1 MKRTIMKYARII
13 RFFRGAALVAAAA
26 GLAGL
31 VGACTNETV
40 EYNYGQQPDGTTLA
54 TVSGTLRSAK
64 SLRDRIPVQM
74 TENAAE
80 PMTDRVV
87 YRLNQPAAQTL
98 TVTVAPDLS
107 LVDTYNATNKTDLQ
121 PLPATAVTVGNG
133 GALTVAAG
141 KSESEP
147 LEITFSADGLAS
159 GSYLLPLALQTDAE
173 TAEGQVLYY
182 GITVRAFDENLFQQG
197 DNFWEIPLDTEW
209 TTVFYLNTSEAQAH
223 YADYVALETK
233 QKDEFKTT
241 TQASL
246 GNIIVLR
253 IAQVDYDAAL
263 QRVIFAPTSDLFY
276 TLEHADKYIAPMKD
290 KGRKICVCIEGA
302 GKGIGFCN
310 MTDAQIADFVAQVKS
325 FVETYDL
332 DGVNLWDRGTGYG
345 KEGMPAMN
353 TTSYPKLIKAMREA
367 MPDKLLTVV
376 DHEEPTEY
384 FLDTGA
390 TGGIAV
396 GDYIDYAW
404 HGYVSQDEPIV
415 FCDPYNISSSFPQV
429 HPRKAI
435 AGLDKNCYGTVNVPF
450 YPEKSDLAQDPTMEL
465 WMMNTVMWGVE
476 RSNNIIVFED
486 LALPQANVQEQGCIG
501 MIGNYFMCL
510 QYDEMFNEKCTY
522 NVKTRIT
529 NVYHG
534 FGIEGGSGYNTFA
547 KDW

>member
-182 GITVRAFDENLFQQG
+182 GITVRAFDENIYQDG
-197 DNFWEIPLDTEW
+197 DNSWEIPLDTEW
-209 TTVFYLNTSEAQAH
+209 TTVFYVNTSEVQAH
-223 YADYVALETK
+223 YADYVAWEKMDMMTF
-233 QKDEFKTT
+233 EIVY
-241 TQASL
+241 QASL

-253 IAQVDYDAAL
+253 IAQVDYDTTS
-263 QRVIFAPTSDLFY
+263 QRVLFAPTSDLLY
-276 TLEHADKYIAPMKD
+276 TLEHSDKYIAQMKD

-310 MTDAQIADFVAQVKS
+310 MTDAQIADFVTQVKV

-384 FLDTGA
+384 FHDTEV

-404 HGYVSQDEPIV
+404 HGYVSEDEPIA
-415 FCDPYNISSSFPQV
+415 FINPYNAGTSYTQNYT
-429 HPRKAI
+429 RKPF
-435 AGLDKNCYGTVNVPF
+435 AGLPEAKYGNVNVPF
-450 YPEKSDLAQDPTMEL
+450 YSEKSDLFMD
-465 WMMNTVMWGVE
+465 MNMDMWSMNAIMWNIE
-476 RSNNIIVFED
+476 RANNIIVFGD
-486 LALPQANVQEQGCIG
+486 LVLPQVNFAELGCIS
-501 MIGNYFMCL
+501 MIQNFLAYL
-510 QYDEMFNEKCTY
+510 AYDENFDAAYSY
-522 NVKTRIT
+522 NVMMRTFNI
-529 NVYHG
+529 YHKN
-534 FGIEGGSGYNTFA
+534 GYNTFA

>member
-31 VGACTNETV
+31 VGACTYETV

-80 PMTDRVV
+80 PMTDRIV

-182 GITVRAFDENLFQQG
+182 GITVRAFDENIYQDG
-197 DNFWEIPLDTEW
+197 DNSWEIPLDTEW
-209 TTVFYLNTSEAQAH
+209 TTVFYVNTSEVQAH
-223 YADYVALETK
+223 YADYVAWEKMDMMTF
-233 QKDEFKTT
+233 EIVY
-241 TQASL
+241 QASL

-253 IAQVDYDAAL
+253 IAQVDYDTTS
-263 QRVIFAPTSDLFY
+263 QRVLFAPTSDLLY
-276 TLEHADKYIAPMKD
+276 TLEHSDKYIAQMKD

-310 MTDAQIADFVAQVKS
+310 MTDAQIADFVTQVKV

-384 FLDTGA
+384 FHDTEV

-404 HGYVSQDEPIV
+404 HGYVSEDEPIA
-415 FCDPYNISSSFPQV
+415 FINPYNAGTSYTQNYT
-429 HPRKAI
+429 RKPF
-435 AGLDKNCYGTVNVPF
+435 AGLPEAKYGNVNVPF
-450 YPEKSDLAQDPTMEL
+450 YSEKSDLFMD
-465 WMMNTVMWGVE
+465 MNMDMWSMNAIMWNIE
-476 RSNNIIVFED
+476 RANNIIVFGD
-486 LALPQANVQEQGCIG
+486 LVLPQVNFAELGCIS
-501 MIGNYFMCL
+501 MIQNFLAYL
-510 QYDEMFNEKCTY
+510 AYDENFDAAYSY
-522 NVKTRIT
+522 NVMMRTFNI
-529 NVYHG
+529 YHKN
-534 FGIEGGSGYNTFA
+534 GYNTFA

>member
-87 YRLNQPAAQTL
+87 YRLNQPAAQA
-98 TVTVAPDLS
+98 VSVSVAPDLS
-107 LVDTYNATNKTDLQ
+107 LVGTYNDANLTSLQ
-121 PLPATAVTVGNG
+121 PLPVANVSVGNG
-133 GALTVAAG
+133 TLTVAAG

-147 LEITFSADGLAS
+147 LEITFSADGLAP

-182 GITVRAFDENLFQQG
+182 GITVRKFDENMMQQG
-197 DNFWEIPLDTEW
+197 NDIFKISLDSEW
-209 TTVFYLNTSEAQAH
+209 TTIFYVNTSEVQAH
-223 YADYVALETK
+223 YADYVALETL
-233 QKDEFKTT
+233 DAMTFETVSRT
-241 TQASL
+241 SL

-253 IAQVDYDAAL
+253 IAQVDYDAAS

-276 TLEHADKYIAPMKD
+276 TLEHSDKYIAPMKD

-310 MTDAQIADFVAQVKS
+310 MTDAQIADFVSQVKS

-332 DGVNLWDRGTGYG
+332 DGINLWDRGTGYG
-345 KEGMPAMN
+345 KEELPAMN

-367 MPDKLLTVV
+367 LGEDRLLTVV

-384 FLDTGA
+384 FWDTEA

-404 HGYVSQDEPIV
+404 HGYVSEDEPVAFIN
-415 FCDPYNISSSFPQV
+415 PYNANTSYTQNYT
-429 HPRKAI
+429 RKPF
-435 AGLDKNCYGTVNVPF
+435 AGLDESKYGNVMFPF
-450 YPEKSDLAQDPTMEL
+450 YGEQDDLFYDWNGEWTMNAIYWNSSKTCDLMVFSDL
-465 WMMNTVMWGVE
+465 V
-476 RSNNIIVFED
+476 
-486 LALPQANVQEQGCIG
+486 LPQANYAEAGCIS
-501 MIGNYFMCL
+501 MIQNLFMNISM
-510 QYDEMFNEKCTY
+510 DADFNMSFMY
-522 NVKTRIT
+522 NVMTRIP
-529 NVYHG
+529 
-534 FGIEGGSGYNTFA
+534 GIYRNSDKNYNTFA